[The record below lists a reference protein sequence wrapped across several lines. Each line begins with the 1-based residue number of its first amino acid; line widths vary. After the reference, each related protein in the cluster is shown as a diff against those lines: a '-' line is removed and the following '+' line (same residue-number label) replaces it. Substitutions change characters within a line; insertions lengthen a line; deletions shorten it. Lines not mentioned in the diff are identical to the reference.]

1 MISLRMFLFTLI
13 FTMTTAS
20 LLTNV
25 LAPSG
30 AHDVFCNG
38 ARGMKELARFPD
50 LGSCYN
56 AAKVDSD
63 CDITHGVAYAV
74 QANDPTDTWRADRC
88 TCVRKTCNGPWHAT
102 DRIFARY
109 GDPFLDSPLVAPTDL
124 IGITT
129 VSNGE
134 YLFGSNSLL
143 KYDNIEFGGL
153 SDMTVM
159 WDMKTSNGFNTPQ
172 HGQQLNIFWY
182 GNYVSCGWGFVIRR
196 HDNANGQDM
205 YTVGGAG
212 NAYHSTRVFYDTVLP
227 SDFDWS
233 VYHTYRVVKEGAK
246 ITAYIDNYVFDL
258 GNSMQTTVSTCPDK
272 MKFGSWLARPGFG
285 LDGATV
291 KNVQF
296 MYSAKYHSWEYFPN
310 YCVSSD
316 NVDLPQTQWIAG
328 SNNRDACVSECIA
341 NDACSAIEWY
351 DSAWGGSNCYIM
363 IGDIPSTQ
371 GFVGVRWHDAECH
384 VKPVIGAV
392 LKECRWESNHDQN
405 PNSADYMGWTC
416 ANDEILTG
424 FGLSAD
430 QHDVTKVQCCK
441 VGGHSSIKSNTCTY
455 VESNHERAKCGNGND
470 HMVFSG
476 AYDKRVAV
484 NDAVTEIL
492 AGKCCEVECDAPWC
506 AGGDWGVDKNNCQV
520 ISTASTQA
528 QELVCPTGTIMTEVE
543 DGLAGNAHG
552 VQKVASVTCC
562 ALDMVAPPTRAP
574 TAPPST
580 ARPTSAP
587 TRAPSTS
594 MPSIAPTTVDDC
606 LLALKD
612 SSQLTDFQYL
622 SNIDL
627 CLPGCR
633 SPRRT
638 LESSQLTGRLLSESN
653 SV

>member
-1 MISLRMFLFTLI
+1 MIGMHACGVSI
-13 FTMTTAS
+13 
-20 LLTNV
+20 
-25 LAPSG
+25 
-30 AHDVFCNG
+30 NG
-38 ARGMKELARFPD
+38 YVG
-50 LGSCYN
+50 
-56 AAKVDSD
+56 
-63 CDITHGVAYAV
+63 
-74 QANDPTDTWRADRC
+74 
-88 TCVRKTCNGPWHAT
+88 
-102 DRIFARY
+102 
-109 GDPFLDSPLVAPTDL
+109 
-124 IGITT
+124 T
-129 VSNGE
+129 VSHANFDGP
-134 YLFGSNSLL
+134 S
-143 KYDNIEFGGL
+143 
-153 SDMTVM
+153 V
-159 WDMKTSNGFNTPQ
+159 WGFN
-172 HGQQLNIFWY
+172 
-182 GNYVSCGWGFVIRR
+182 S
-196 HDNANGQDM
+196 
-205 YTVGGAG
+205 
-212 NAYHSTRVFYDTVLP
+212 
-227 SDFDWS
+227 
-233 VYHTYRVVKEGAK
+233 KEKCIAQCEQVAEC
-246 ITAYIDNYVFDL
+246 AYINY
-258 GNSMQTTVSTCPDK
+258 NPSI
-272 MKFGSWLARPGFG
+272 ARHGHSDQVGYCYMVGF
-285 LDGATV
+285 
-291 KNVQF
+291 N
-296 MYSAKYHSWEYFPN
+296 HPIN
-310 YCVSSD
+310 
-316 NVDLPQTQWIAG
+316 
-328 SNNRDACVSECIA
+328 DACVTMHPVDLHGYTMCKK
-341 NDACSAIEWY
+341 
-351 DSAWGGSNCYIM
+351 
-363 IGDIPSTQ
+363 PST
-371 GFVGVRWHDAECH
+371 
-384 VKPVIGAV
+384 IGPTQAF

-430 QHDVTKVQCCK
+430 QHDVTKVRCCK

-562 ALDMVAPPTRAP
+562 ALDMIAPPTRAP

-587 TRAPSTS
+587 TTAPSTS

-612 SSQLTDFQYL
+612 SSQLTDSQYL
-622 SNIDL
+622 SNVDL

-638 LESSQLTGRLLSESN
+638 LESRQLTGRLLSESN

>member
-1 MISLRMFLFTLI
+1 MPENYADSYW
-13 FTMTTAS
+13 TTAPAS
-20 LLTNV
+20 WV
-25 LAPSG
+25 W
-30 AHDVFCNG
+30 NG
-38 ARGMKELARFPD
+38 NWKNTHTSTGTELPI
-50 LGSCYN
+50 C
-56 AAKVDSD
+56 
-63 CDITHGVAYAV
+63 
-74 QANDPTDTWRADRC
+74 DPTNAPTETPTSSPVGDVCTLGAMTAGGIGDRSAELD
-88 TCVRKTCNGPWHAT
+88 RKYFKFNDQTAYDDYASAGSQYWHNGLGRTTYVSQTSSWPEGCMNACCANPACQSFMFYKSECILYSVATSAGMDPILGHDSRQGPW
-102 DRIFARY
+102 
-109 GDPFLDSPLVAPTDL
+109 GKN
-124 IGITT
+124 IG
-129 VSNGE
+129 GPG
-134 YLFGSNSLL
+134 YSLA
-143 KYDNIEFGGL
+143 
-153 SDMTVM
+153 
-159 WDMKTSNGFNTPQ
+159 
-172 HGQQLNIFWY
+172 FWEMSRKPDDWECEENKMI
-182 GNYVSCGWGFVIRR
+182 GMHSCGVSINGDYFGTDGFADLR
-196 HDNANGQDM
+196 HDPSASETHAN
-205 YTVGGAG
+205 
-212 NAYHSTRVFYDTVLP
+212 
-227 SDFDWS
+227 FDGPS
-233 VYHTYRVVKEGAK
+233 VYSFNSKEKCIAQCEQVAEC
-246 ITAYIDNYVFDL
+246 AYINY
-258 GNSMQTTVSTCPDK
+258 NPSI
-272 MKFGSWLARPGFG
+272 ARWG
-285 LDGATV
+285 
-291 KNVQF
+291 
-296 MYSAKYHSWEYFPN
+296 HSDQVG
-310 YCVSSD
+310 YCYMVGV
-316 NVDLPQTQWIAG
+316 NHPI
-328 SNNRDACVSECIA
+328 NDACVTMQPVELHGYTMCK
-341 NDACSAIEWY
+341 
-351 DSAWGGSNCYIM
+351 
-363 IGDIPSTQ
+363 
-371 GFVGVRWHDAECH
+371 
-384 VKPVIGAV
+384 KPNTIGAV

-430 QHDVTKVQCCK
+430 QHDVTKVRCCK

-562 ALDMVAPPTRAP
+562 ALDMIAPPTRAP

-594 MPSIAPTTVDDC
+594 LPSIAPTTVDDC

-612 SSQLTDFQYL
+612 SSQLTDSQYL
-622 SNIDL
+622 SNVDL

-633 SPRRT
+633 SPRRA
-638 LESSQLTGRLLSESN
+638 LESRQLTGRLLSESN